1 MNRTDLKETDLWTL
15 YQNSITYSRQ
25 MSAYADTDKNWRM
38 YNGNQW
44 YGLKCI
50 GIEPVQLNYIKSI
63 VNFKVGRINT
73 NLWGVNYSSETV
85 DNEQFRHLA
94 NKLCKMINKYVN
106 KIWEKEGMDYKI
118 RMYSLIAAVDD
129 ESVFYTYWDKE
140 SKMPIVEL
148 LNKNDIYYGNENNP
162 DIQSQPYI
170 IIKRRMPVINV
181 QDMAMENGIPLDLIV
196 GDNENLEES
205 GEKAKYEKDPM
216 VTVLTKLYK
225 EKGRVH
231 YEIATR
237 CAVIQKDN
245 NLGLKNYPVTHFPWA
260 PKPGSARG
268 EGVVRNLTPNQIELN
283 KTLMRQMLVTKKTAY
298 PQRIVNVSRIVNP
311 EDVEKIGATIRV
323 KGETIGDIK
332 QVFDTTQPVQLSFD
346 LERLK
351 SDLIQTT
358 RDLEGA
364 SDIATGS
371 VNPEDASG
379 KAIVAVQDAANM
391 PLTEQVTY
399 LKRSL
404 EELARIFFD
413 MIVAYTEG
421 KLKLEDEVLNEDTD
435 QVEIRVIEVPTYV
448 LEELRLSAKIDIT
461 PKSAY
466 DKFAQERTYENLL
479 EGGYF
484 TAQRL
489 PELKVLAKVLD
500 DDATINK
507 QKLNDAIAEIERQ
520 QRKIDEIQQRVQ
532 KKAIIAKQLIDDA
545 EYNEQNLE
553 DYNEP
558 NLPENET
565 VDESPV

>member
-85 DNEQFRHLA
+85 DNEQFRPLA

-351 SDLIQTT
+351 TDLIQTT

-391 PLTEQVTY
+391 PLTEQVIY

-558 NLPENET
+558 NLPDNET
-565 VDESPV
+565 VEENPV

>member
-85 DNEQFRHLA
+85 DNEQFRPLA

-106 KIWEKEGMDYKI
+106 KIWEKEGMDYNI

-225 EKGRVH
+225 EKGRVK

-351 SDLIQTT
+351 TDLIQTT

-545 EYNEQNLE
+545 EYNEQNL
-553 DYNEP
+553 
-558 NLPENET
+558 PENET
-565 VDESPV
+565 VEENPV

>member
-73 NLWGVNYSSETV
+73 KLWGVNYSSETV
-85 DNEQFRHLA
+85 DNEQFRPLA

>member
-1 MNRTDLKETDLWTL
+1 MNRADLKETDLWTL
-15 YQNSITYSRQ
+15 YQDSITFSRQ
-25 MSAYADTDKNWRM
+25 MGAYADTDKNWRM

-50 GIEPVQLNYIKSI
+50 GVEPVQLNYIKSI

-73 NLWGVNYSSETV
+73 NLWGVNYSNETV
-85 DNEQFRHLA
+85 DNEEFRPLA
-94 NKLCKMINKYVN
+94 NKLCKMLNKYIN

-118 RMYSLIAAVDD
+118 RLFSLTSCVDD
-129 ESVFYTYWDKE
+129 EAVFYSYWDKE

-148 LNKNDIYYGNENNP
+148 LSKNDIYYGNENNP

-181 QDMAMENGIPLDLIV
+181 QDMAMANGIPLDLIV

-205 GEKAKYEKDPM
+205 GENSKYERDPM

-237 CAVIQKDN
+237 CAVIQKDK

-298 PQRIVNVSRIVNP
+298 PQRIVNVSKVTNV
-311 EDVEKIGATIRV
+311 EDLDKIGATIKV

-332 QVFDTTQPVQLSFD
+332 QVFDTTQPIQMSFD
-346 LERLK
+346 IERLK
-351 SDLIQTT
+351 NDLIQTT

-399 LKRSL
+399 LKRAL

-421 KLKLEDEVLNEDTD
+421 SLKLEDEVLNEDTD
-435 QVEIRVIEVPTYV
+435 QVEIRVIEAPTYV

-520 QRKIDEIQQRVQ
+520 QRKIDEIEQRVQ
-532 KKAIIAKQLIDDA
+532 KKAIIAKQLIDKA
-545 EYNEQNLE
+545 ERSEYNQPESAA
-553 DYNEP
+553 YNEP
-558 NLPENET
+558 EMID
-565 VDESPV
+565 DEIPVQ

>member
-85 DNEQFRHLA
+85 DNEQFRPLA

-298 PQRIVNVSRIVNP
+298 PQRIVNVSKIVNP

>member
-85 DNEQFRHLA
+85 DNEQFRPLA

-351 SDLIQTT
+351 TDLIQTT

-558 NLPENET
+558 SLPENET
-565 VDESPV
+565 VEENPV

>member
-85 DNEQFRHLA
+85 DNEQFRPLA

>member
-1 MNRTDLKETDLWTL
+1 
-15 YQNSITYSRQ
+15 
-25 MSAYADTDKNWRM
+25 
-38 YNGNQW
+38 
-44 YGLKCI
+44 
-50 GIEPVQLNYIKSI
+50 
-63 VNFKVGRINT
+63 
-73 NLWGVNYSSETV
+73 
-85 DNEQFRHLA
+85 
-94 NKLCKMINKYVN
+94 
-106 KIWEKEGMDYKI
+106 
-118 RMYSLIAAVDD
+118 
-129 ESVFYTYWDKE
+129 
-140 SKMPIVEL
+140 
-148 LNKNDIYYGNENNP
+148 
-162 DIQSQPYI
+162 
-170 IIKRRMPVINV
+170 MPVINV

>member
-1 MNRTDLKETDLWTL
+1 
-15 YQNSITYSRQ
+15 
-25 MSAYADTDKNWRM
+25 
-38 YNGNQW
+38 
-44 YGLKCI
+44 
-50 GIEPVQLNYIKSI
+50 
-63 VNFKVGRINT
+63 
-73 NLWGVNYSSETV
+73 
-85 DNEQFRHLA
+85 
-94 NKLCKMINKYVN
+94 
-106 KIWEKEGMDYKI
+106 
-118 RMYSLIAAVDD
+118 
-129 ESVFYTYWDKE
+129 
-140 SKMPIVEL
+140 
-148 LNKNDIYYGNENNP
+148 
-162 DIQSQPYI
+162 
-170 IIKRRMPVINV
+170 
-181 QDMAMENGIPLDLIV
+181 
-196 GDNENLEES
+196 
-205 GEKAKYEKDPM
+205 M

-225 EKGRVH
+225 EKGIVH

-379 KAIVAVQDAANM
+379 KAIVAIQDAANM

-413 MIVAYTEG
+413 MIVAYTKG

>member
-1 MNRTDLKETDLWTL
+1 
-15 YQNSITYSRQ
+15 
-25 MSAYADTDKNWRM
+25 MS
-38 YNGNQW
+38 
-44 YGLKCI
+44 
-50 GIEPVQLNYIKSI
+50 
-63 VNFKVGRINT
+63 
-73 NLWGVNYSSETV
+73 
-85 DNEQFRHLA
+85 
-94 NKLCKMINKYVN
+94 
-106 KIWEKEGMDYKI
+106 
-118 RMYSLIAAVDD
+118 
-129 ESVFYTYWDKE
+129 
-140 SKMPIVEL
+140 
-148 LNKNDIYYGNENNP
+148 KNDIYYGNENNP

-181 QDMAMENGIPLDLIV
+181 QDMAMANGVSLDLIV

-205 GEKAKYEKDPM
+205 GENSKYERDPM

-237 CAVIQKDN
+237 CAVIQKDK
-245 NLGLKNYPVTHFPWA
+245 NLGLKNYPVVHFPWA

-298 PQRIVNVSRIVNP
+298 PQRIVNVSKVTNV
-311 EDVEKIGATIRV
+311 EDLDKIGATIKV

-332 QVFDTTQPVQLSFD
+332 QVFDTTQPIQMSFD
-346 LERLK
+346 IERLK
-351 SDLIQTT
+351 NDLIQTT

-399 LKRSL
+399 LKRAL

-421 KLKLEDEVLNEDTD
+421 SLKLEDEVLNEDTD

-520 QRKIDEIQQRVQ
+520 QRKIDEIAQRVQ
-532 KKAIIAKQLIDDA
+532 KKAIIAKQLIDNA
-545 EYNEQNLE
+545 EYSEYNPSESAE
-553 DYNEP
+553 HNEP
-558 NLPENET
+558 EMIN
-565 VDESPV
+565 DEIPVQ

>member
-85 DNEQFRHLA
+85 DNEQFRPLA

-225 EKGRVH
+225 EKGRVK

-351 SDLIQTT
+351 TDLIQTT

-565 VDESPV
+565 VEENPV